1 MPNINYENILQ
12 TEIRNYSMHVILIVY
27 AVSMVSQQA
36 AVYTKPFRGYFSYAL
51 LTLPLGHSLQFSPR
65 GKINEPV

>member
-1 MPNINYENILQ
+1 
-12 TEIRNYSMHVILIVY
+12 MHVILIVY